1 MSRRVLWAT
10 LALSLLVTLALYAV
24 RLAPLESVLTARGHG
39 IVALELA
46 GTGPRFTAVVQ
57 DWGMEGVAAAR
68 AQTRW
73 DFLWIPA
80 YATALWAA
88 LQLAARSATGRL
100 RRTGVRLAT
109 LVPVAAAADVVENVA
124 LLTALRGSFVHVL
137 APLATLAA
145 LVKFAI
151 LLAGLAVIVGALVRV
166 SARGAGS
173 PRG

>member
-68 AQTRW
+68 APTRR
-73 DFLWIPA
+73 D
-80 YATALWAA
+80 
-88 LQLAARSATGRL
+88 
-100 RRTGVRLAT
+100 
-109 LVPVAAAADVVENVA
+109 